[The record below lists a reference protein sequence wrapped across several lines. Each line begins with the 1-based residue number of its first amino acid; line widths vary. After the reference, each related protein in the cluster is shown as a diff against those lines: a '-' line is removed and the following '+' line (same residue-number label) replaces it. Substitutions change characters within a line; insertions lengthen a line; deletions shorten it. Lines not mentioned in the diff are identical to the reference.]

1 MSCAD
6 SSVTKN
12 SLQLD
17 LPSSDFKNAKKKSEA
32 TAKLNFDM
40 KFSSYDFM
48 RGKDY
53 INIYVNH
60 LSLKLLWVGYL
71 QNDW

>member
-48 RGKDY
+48 RGKEY

-60 LSLKLLWVGYL
+60 LSVTYKMTGE
-71 QNDW
+71 QFAK